1 MMTFDELGVR
11 YATLRR
17 QLSDAYAATH
27 WSADLID
34 QLAAEIVA
42 VERAMAD
49 AQRPPAE
56 MVPAFG
62 IEPKTFRLQGGCS
75 TN

>member
-1 MMTFDELGVR
+1 MTLDELGVR
-11 YATLRR
+11 YARLR
-17 QLSDAYAATH
+17 QELSDAYASAT
-27 WSADLID
+27 WSGELID
-34 QLAAEIVA
+34 RLAAEIGA
-42 VERAMAD
+42 VERAIAG
-49 AQRPPAE
+49 AQTRRAE

>member
-1 MMTFDELGVR
+1 MMSLDELAVH
-11 YATLRR
+11 YAALRR
-17 QLSDAYAATH
+17 ELSEAYAEAQ
-27 WSADLID
+27 WRGDLID
-34 QLAAEIVA
+34 RLAAEIVA
-42 VERAMAD
+42 VERAIAS
-49 AQRPPAE
+49 AQRARAE